1 MAANF
6 EHLRHK
12 PPTELARPRELVVAL
27 PAMQSNVNLS
37 RIVRAA
43 SCFGVTKIVACG
55 SGKVDRKIAR
65 DGADNVEISTHRS
78 LPPVLKRFK
87 SQGFRLVGLEQAT
100 GSQRIYDYEFQR
112 QSVLVIGHE
121 RHGITEEEL
130 AVLDDVI
137 EIPVHGMPFSHNAAT
152 STVMAIYEYCRQFPD
167 G

>member
-1 MAANF
+1 MSAKF

-12 PPTELARPRELVVAL
+12 PPSELTQPRELVLAL
-27 PAMQSNVNLS
+27 PPMQSNVNLS

-65 DGADNVEISTHRS
+65 DGVDNVTIETHRS
-78 LPPVLKRFK
+78 LPPVLKK
-87 SQGFRLVGLEQAT
+87 LSADGYRLVGLEQAT
-100 GSQRIYDYEFQR
+100 GSQRIYDYRFAR
-112 QSVLVIGHE
+112 RSVLVIGHE
-121 RHGITEEEL
+121 RNGISEDEL
-130 AVLDDVI
+130 ALLDAVI

-152 STVMAIYEYCRQFPD
+152 STAMAIYEYCRQFPY